1 MSTERDSE
9 TTFEEDSHPNDEVVP
24 YSDDET
30 EDELEDQGPEVEPA
44 QNRVNREVEERRE
57 TLRKGNCSGT
67 GDQVPSLSSSPE
79 QWHWLQ
85 RMDGPC

>member
-9 TTFEEDSHPNDEVVP
+9 TTFEEDSQPNDEVVP

-30 EDELEDQGPEVEPA
+30 EDELEDQGPEVEPT

-57 TLRKGNCSGT
+57 TLRKGNRSGT
-67 GDQVPSLSSSPE
+67 GDQGPSLSSSHE

-85 RMDGPC
+85 RTDGPC

>member
-9 TTFEEDSHPNDEVVP
+9 TTLEEDSQPNDEVVP

-57 TLRKGNCSGT
+57 TLKKGNCSGT
-67 GDQVPSLSSSPE
+67 GDQVSSLSSSHE

-85 RMDGPC
+85 RMGPVR